1 MPLYAPTPP
10 SPGSNSL
17 GSLFLDLVLLFLF
30 LVDFDPK
37 SLDRQH
43 CTLKTQSCSTT
54 CMKNKNKIKKLHS
67 PFLFCILPCFGTV
80 NLSLCASLSSVLLQC
95 ADKRTQVKICIGE
108 FSLVFVSYLTYS
120 FTRFQIVCILH
131 VQFLDR
137 ISFLLRS
144 KCF

>member
-17 GSLFLDLVLLFLF
+17 GSLFLDLVLLFLL

-37 SLDRQH
+37 SLDRQR
-43 CTLKTQSCSTT
+43 CTLKTQSCSTA
-54 CMKNKNKIKKLHS
+54 CMKNKNEIKKLHS

-80 NLSLCASLSSVLLQC
+80 NLLSSCASLSSVLLQR

-108 FSLVFVSYLTYS
+108 FSLFFCEL
-120 FTRFQIVCILH
+120 FNL
-131 VQFLDR
+131 FLY
-137 ISFLLRS
+137 
-144 KCF
+144 